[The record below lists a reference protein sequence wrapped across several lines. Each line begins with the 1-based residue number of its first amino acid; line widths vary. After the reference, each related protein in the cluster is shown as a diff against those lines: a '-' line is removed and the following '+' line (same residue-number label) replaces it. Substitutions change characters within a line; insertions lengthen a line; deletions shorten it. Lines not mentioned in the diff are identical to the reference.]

1 MNVLSLFDGASCCM
15 VCLKR
20 AGIPI
25 ENYYGADIKKCA
37 IRCEE
42 LIAEYYGV
50 NHIQLGDV
58 TKIDY
63 LQLPKIDLLCAG
75 FPCFQADTM
84 IFTDKGYIPIQDIKV
99 GDLVLTHKGNYKPVL
114 AVGKR
119 VANNCRVLKAECM
132 LPILTTG
139 NHPFLTDNGFVECDK
154 LNKGDTVIAAKT
166 NFIGEDMSLVD
177 AYLLGRYVADGYI
190 IDSLRKGRKNSYN
203 HKVIFCVGKG
213 KEDAFERFGFLKHF
227 TKSKNKNVTKYILTD
242 EQFMERCKKCGR
254 GALNKQIPQIIFS
267 CPDEIKK
274 MFLQGYIEGDGNK
287 YKDGFTA
294 TTISKKLAL
303 GLQLLLSS
311 IGYKNHIY
319 LSKRPRKHIIKG
331 RVVNQHD
338 VYQVR
343 FYPHHPYKQ
352 EKIIQKKLQIED
364 NYVYN
369 MEVADDHTYI
379 ADNYVV
385 HNCQDYSVVNS
396 RKQGID
402 GKNGQL
408 FWEVVRAIKAV
419 KPKYII
425 LENVTT
431 IPDETL
437 KMIQRET
444 GCFENRIVD
453 PVELGWATRRKR
465 IFFTNWLD
473 WTDQPVPRKTRETL
487 AELLDDDAK
496 IVMHQR
502 IGDLPHPVDNIPCQT
517 QQQARLDK
525 IGDTNSGSEK
535 VITCI
540 KRLDRHGLHDVEEIP
555 CQQQG
560 QALCP
565 SGQRNKECVVIGVV
579 NRSRDTL
586 VYSDKEIAT
595 LVQNQPTRA
604 GEGVFVLTNDPSKTP
619 YKRKKIESMFDAG
632 YTAFRCPTQAELAR
646 FHTYPVEVLQ
656 NFTPAHAQS
665 LMGDGWH
672 CGSIQWLF
680 DKLKM
685 KMENE

>member
-1 MNVLSLFDGASCCM
+1 MNVLSLFDGASCAM

-63 LQLPKIDLLCAG
+63 SKLPKIDLLCAG
-75 FPCFQADTM
+75 FP
-84 IFTDKGYIPIQDIKV
+84 
-99 GDLVLTHKGNYKPVL
+99 
-114 AVGKR
+114 
-119 VANNCRVLKAECM
+119 
-132 LPILTTG
+132 
-139 NHPFLTDNGFVECDK
+139 
-154 LNKGDTVIAAKT
+154 
-166 NFIGEDMSLVD
+166 
-177 AYLLGRYVADGYI
+177 
-190 IDSLRKGRKNSYN
+190 
-203 HKVIFCVGKG
+203 
-213 KEDAFERFGFLKHF
+213 
-227 TKSKNKNVTKYILTD
+227 
-242 EQFMERCKKCGR
+242 
-254 GALNKQIPQIIFS
+254 
-267 CPDEIKK
+267 
-274 MFLQGYIEGDGNK
+274 
-287 YKDGFTA
+287 
-294 TTISKKLAL
+294 
-303 GLQLLLSS
+303 
-311 IGYKNHIY
+311 
-319 LSKRPRKHIIKG
+319 
-331 RVVNQHD
+331 
-338 VYQVR
+338 
-343 FYPHHPYKQ
+343 
-352 EKIIQKKLQIED
+352 
-364 NYVYN
+364 
-369 MEVADDHTYI
+369 
-379 ADNYVV
+379 
-385 HNCQDYSVVNS
+385 CQDYSVVNS

-453 PVELGWATRRKR
+453 PVALGWATRRKR
-465 IFFTNWLD
+465 LFFTNWLD

-525 IGDTNSGSEK
+525 IGDTNSGSGTI
-535 VITCI
+535 ITCI

-565 SGQRNKECVVIGVV
+565 SGQRNKEGVVIGVV

-680 DKLKM
+680 DKLKV

>member
-1 MNVLSLFDGASCCM
+1 MNVLSLFDGAACCM

-63 LQLPKIDLLCAG
+63 SKLPKIDLLCAG
-75 FPCFQADTM
+75 FP
-84 IFTDKGYIPIQDIKV
+84 
-99 GDLVLTHKGNYKPVL
+99 
-114 AVGKR
+114 
-119 VANNCRVLKAECM
+119 
-132 LPILTTG
+132 
-139 NHPFLTDNGFVECDK
+139 
-154 LNKGDTVIAAKT
+154 
-166 NFIGEDMSLVD
+166 
-177 AYLLGRYVADGYI
+177 
-190 IDSLRKGRKNSYN
+190 
-203 HKVIFCVGKG
+203 
-213 KEDAFERFGFLKHF
+213 
-227 TKSKNKNVTKYILTD
+227 
-242 EQFMERCKKCGR
+242 
-254 GALNKQIPQIIFS
+254 
-267 CPDEIKK
+267 
-274 MFLQGYIEGDGNK
+274 
-287 YKDGFTA
+287 
-294 TTISKKLAL
+294 
-303 GLQLLLSS
+303 
-311 IGYKNHIY
+311 
-319 LSKRPRKHIIKG
+319 
-331 RVVNQHD
+331 
-338 VYQVR
+338 
-343 FYPHHPYKQ
+343 
-352 EKIIQKKLQIED
+352 
-364 NYVYN
+364 
-369 MEVADDHTYI
+369 
-379 ADNYVV
+379 
-385 HNCQDYSVVNS
+385 CQDYSVVNS

-408 FWEVVRAIKAV
+408 FWEVVRAIKAA

-453 PVELGWATRRKR
+453 PVALGWATRRKR
-465 IFFTNWLD
+465 IFFTNWLS
-473 WTDQPVPRKTRETL
+473 WTDQPVPRETRETL

-525 IGDTNSGSEK
+525 IGDTNSGSGT

-555 CQQQG
+555 CQTQG

-565 SGQRNKECVVIGVV
+565 SGQRNKEGVVIGVV

-604 GEGVFVLTNDPSKTP
+604 GEGVFVLTNDPTKPP
-619 YKRKKIESMFDAG
+619 YKRKKIESVFDAG

-646 FHTYPVEVLQ
+646 FHTYPVEIMEQ
-656 NFTPAHAQS
+656 FSPAQAQS

-680 DKLKM
+680 DKLKV